1 MPTSPRKAA
10 KPEPVPPRLG
20 ARKKSTAAAAAIR
33 AANIVIPKLAAAPA
47 IVNLTDHFT
56 LQELTF
62 SSTAVRLG
70 IDNTPGEE
78 IVAHLRFLAQ
88 GLERVR
94 ALLGHPM
101 HIDSGYRCEAL
112 NAAVKGSNTSAHMR
126 GYAAD
131 FVCAAYGEPLRIV
144 QTITRSDIA
153 FDQCIQEG
161 TWVHLSFD
169 PRMRREVLTAHFGAR
184 GTTYTAGV

>member
-1 MPTSPRKAA
+1 MLSSRRKA
-10 KPEPVPPRLG
+10 R
-20 ARKKSTAAAAAIR
+20 
-33 AANIVIPKLAAAPA
+33 AAPA
-47 IVNLTDHFT
+47 RRRARAAPKPPATGTTLTAHFT
-56 LQELTF
+56 LEELCF

-70 IDNTPGEE
+70 IDNSPSDE
-78 IVAHLRFLAQ
+78 IVAHLRVLAR

-112 NAAVKGSNTSAHMR
+112 NTAVKGSKTSAHTR

-131 FVCAAYGEPLRIV
+131 FVCPAYGDPLHIV
-144 QTITRSDIA
+144 QAVTRSDIA

-161 TWVHLSFD
+161 TWVHVSFD
-169 PRMRREVLTAHFGAR
+169 
-184 GTTYTAGV
+184 